1 MYLYGTTFHLSLLP
15 LCIFIIVL
23 DIYGWVVTL
32 VIAKDNCSWAMRSN
46 YLFVVTYLS
55 IIFEFHPYTSYL
67 DHECL
72 FVDFSFFL
80 YNYIALISPHHK
92 IISPEGITSPER
104 QKHRISQYTYT
115 YTHICIC
122 KPNKIRIMYKQYCFR
137 SSIIPDVKK
146 IYTPKKK

>member
-1 MYLYGTTFHLSLLP
+1 MIAFTFFFLLELKKKKKKIQDWFYSFFYPYMYLYGTTFHLSLLP

-104 QKHRISQYTYT
+104 QKHRISQYT
-115 YTHICIC
+115 
-122 KPNKIRIMYKQYCFR
+122 
-137 SSIIPDVKK
+137 
-146 IYTPKKK
+146 